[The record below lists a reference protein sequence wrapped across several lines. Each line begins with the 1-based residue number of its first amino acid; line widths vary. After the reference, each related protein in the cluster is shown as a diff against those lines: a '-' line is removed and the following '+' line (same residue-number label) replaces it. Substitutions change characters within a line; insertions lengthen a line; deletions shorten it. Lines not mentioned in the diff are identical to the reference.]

1 MASPLLEFGS
11 QAQIQ
16 SKTLFSIKVK
26 EKPEQALARTLSRGE
41 LSHECTKGV
50 FLGIDWHKDIKP
62 RVGR

>member
-26 EKPEQALARTLSRGE
+26 EKPEQALARTLCRGE

-50 FLGIDWHKDIKP
+50 FLRLDWRKEFMP
-62 RVGR
+62 RRA